1 MEMYNYNKIINKLK
15 LEELKGNE
23 KIQKLKECAN
33 EYYDKLI
40 RFYNYYLE
48 LIEELDE
55 NDKFSLDIKEIKETN
70 VNNSK
75 EYLDLIEKIINK
87 ANEIASE
94 TIELNSKIHKRDKK
108 KKKKSHLSKF
118 LFFTSLFSDKK
129 KRM

>member
-1 MEMYNYNKIINKLK
+1 MEMYNYNKIIKKLK

-55 NDKFSLDIKEIKETN
+55 NDKFSLYIKEIKETN

-108 KKKKSHLSKF
+108 KKSHLSKF
-118 LFFTSLFSDKK
+118 LFFTSLISDKK

>member
-1 MEMYNYNKIINKLK
+1 MEMYNYNKIIKKLK

-55 NDKFSLDIKEIKETN
+55 NDKFSLDIKDIKETT
-70 VNNSK
+70 VNNNNK

-94 TIELNSKIHKRDKK
+94 TIELNSKIHKRNKK
-108 KKKKSHLSKF
+108 VHLSKF

>member
-1 MEMYNYNKIINKLK
+1 MEMYNYNKIIKKLK

-55 NDKFSLDIKEIKETN
+55 NDKFSLDIKDIKETN

-94 TIELNSKIHKRDKK
+94 TIELNSKIHKRDKN

-118 LFFTSLFSDKK
+118 LFFTLLFSNKK

>member
-1 MEMYNYNKIINKLK
+1 MEMYNYNKIIKKLK

-55 NDKFSLDIKEIKETN
+55 NDKFSLDIKDIKETT
-70 VNNSK
+70 VNNNK

-118 LFFTSLFSDKK
+118 LIFTSLFSDKK

>member
-1 MEMYNYNKIINKLK
+1 MEMYNYNKIIKKLK

-94 TIELNSKIHKRDKK
+94 TIELNSKIHKRDKN

-118 LFFTSLFSDKK
+118 LFFTLLFSNKK

>member
-1 MEMYNYNKIINKLK
+1 MEMYNYNKIIKKLK

-87 ANEIASE
+87 AN
-94 TIELNSKIHKRDKK
+94 
-108 KKKKSHLSKF
+108 
-118 LFFTSLFSDKK
+118 
-129 KRM
+129 

>member
-1 MEMYNYNKIINKLK
+1 MEMYNYNKIIKKLK
-15 LEELKGNE
+15 LEELKRNE
-23 KIQKLKECAN
+23 KIQKLKDCAN

-55 NDKFSLDIKEIKETN
+55 NDKFSLDIKKIKETN

-94 TIELNSKIHKRDKK
+94 TIELNSKIQKRD

-118 LFFTSLFSDKK
+118 LFFTSLISDKK

>member
-1 MEMYNYNKIINKLK
+1 MEIYNYNKIIKKLK

-94 TIELNSKIHKRDKK
+94 TIELNSKIHKRNKK
-108 KKKKSHLSKF
+108 VHLSKF

>member
-1 MEMYNYNKIINKLK
+1 MEMYNYNKIIKKLK

-55 NDKFSLDIKEIKETN
+55 NDKFSLYIKDIKE
-70 VNNSK
+70 
-75 EYLDLIEKIINK
+75 
-87 ANEIASE
+87 
-94 TIELNSKIHKRDKK
+94 R
-108 KKKKSHLSKF
+108 
-118 LFFTSLFSDKK
+118 
-129 KRM
+129 

>member
-1 MEMYNYNKIINKLK
+1 MEMYNYNKIIKKLK
-15 LEELKGNE
+15 LEELRGNE
-23 KIQKLKECAN
+23 KIQKLKECVN

-48 LIEELDE
+48 LIKELDE

-94 TIELNSKIHKRDKK
+94 TIELNSKIHKRDKN

-118 LFFTSLFSDKK
+118 LFFTLLFSNKK

>member
-1 MEMYNYNKIINKLK
+1 MEMYNYNKIIKKLK

-55 NDKFSLDIKEIKETN
+55 NDKFSLDIKDIKETT

-94 TIELNSKIHKRDKK
+94 TIELNSKIHKRNKK
-108 KKKKSHLSKF
+108 VHLSKF

>member
-1 MEMYNYNKIINKLK
+1 MEMYNYNKIIKKLK

-55 NDKFSLDIKEIKETN
+55 NDKFSLYIKEIKETN

-87 ANEIASE
+87 ANKIASE

-108 KKKKSHLSKF
+108 VHLSKF
-118 LFFTSLFSDKK
+118 LFFTSLFSYKK

>member
-1 MEMYNYNKIINKLK
+1 MEMYNYNKIIKKLK
-15 LEELKGNE
+15 LEELRGNE
-23 KIQKLKECAN
+23 KIQKLKECVN

-94 TIELNSKIHKRDKK
+94 TIELNSKIHKRDKN

-118 LFFTSLFSDKK
+118 LFFTLLFSNKK

>member
-1 MEMYNYNKIINKLK
+1 MEMYNYNKIIKKLK

-55 NDKFSLDIKEIKETN
+55 NDKFSLYIKEIKETN

-108 KKKKSHLSKF
+108 VHLSKF

>member
-1 MEMYNYNKIINKLK
+1 MEMYNYNKIIKKLK

-55 NDKFSLDIKEIKETN
+55 NDKFSLDIKDIKETT
-70 VNNSK
+70 VNNNK

>member
-1 MEMYNYNKIINKLK
+1 MEMYNYNKIIKKLK
-15 LEELKGNE
+15 LEELKVNE

-94 TIELNSKIHKRDKK
+94 TIELNSKIHKRNKK
-108 KKKKSHLSKF
+108 VHLSKF

>member
-1 MEMYNYNKIINKLK
+1 MVMYNYNKIIKKLK

-87 ANEIASE
+87 ANKIASE

-108 KKKKSHLSKF
+108 VHLSKF

>member
-1 MEMYNYNKIINKLK
+1 MEMYNYNKIIKKLK
-15 LEELKGNE
+15 LEELKRNE
-23 KIQKLKECAN
+23 KIQKLKDCAN

-108 KKKKSHLSKF
+108 KKSHLFKF
-118 LFFTSLFSDKK
+118 LLFTSLISDKK

>member
-1 MEMYNYNKIINKLK
+1 MEMYNYNKIIKKLK

-55 NDKFSLDIKEIKETN
+55 NDKFSLDIKDIKETN

-94 TIELNSKIHKRDKK
+94 TIELNSKIHKRNKK
-108 KKKKSHLSKF
+108 VHLSKF

>member
-1 MEMYNYNKIINKLK
+1 MEMYNYNKIIKKLK

-55 NDKFSLDIKEIKETN
+55 NDKFSLYIKDIKETT
-70 VNNSK
+70 VNNNK

-94 TIELNSKIHKRDKK
+94 TIELNFKIHKRNKK
-108 KKKKSHLSKF
+108 VRLSKL

>member
-1 MEMYNYNKIINKLK
+1 MEMYNYNKIIKKLK

-55 NDKFSLDIKEIKETN
+55 NDKFSLDIKDIKETN

-94 TIELNSKIHKRDKK
+94 TIELNSKIHKRNKK
-108 KKKKSHLSKF
+108 VHLSKF
-118 LFFTSLFSDKK
+118 LFFTSLISDKK

>member
-1 MEMYNYNKIINKLK
+1 MEMYNYNKIIKKLK

-55 NDKFSLDIKEIKETN
+55 NDKFSLYIKEIKETN

-87 ANEIASE
+87 ANKIASE

-108 KKKKSHLSKF
+108 VHLSKF

>member
-1 MEMYNYNKIINKLK
+1 M
-15 LEELKGNE
+15 
-23 KIQKLKECAN
+23 
-33 EYYDKLI
+33 I

-55 NDKFSLDIKEIKETN
+55 NDKFSLDIKKIKETN

-108 KKKKSHLSKF
+108 KKSHLSKF
-118 LFFTSLFSDKK
+118 LFFTSLISDKK

>member
-1 MEMYNYNKIINKLK
+1 MEMYNYNKIIKKLK

-94 TIELNSKIHKRDKK
+94 TIELNSKIHKRNKK
-108 KKKKSHLSKF
+108 VHLSKF